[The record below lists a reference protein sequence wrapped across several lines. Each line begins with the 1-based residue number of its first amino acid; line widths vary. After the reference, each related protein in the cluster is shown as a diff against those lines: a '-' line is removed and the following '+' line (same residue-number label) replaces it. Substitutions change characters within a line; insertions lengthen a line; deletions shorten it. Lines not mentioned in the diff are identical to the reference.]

1 MALRFSLKSVARFAG
16 AAFVSVLLTA
26 GIPQAGFAQQS
37 NTTTSDQSPLLQAN
51 PDGGPGLTSAIRDLL
66 IADPTKSLDSVVKL
80 LGSANKDQKSSIAAG
95 MAQAAKVLA
104 GRKDQDS
111 ANKIQQA
118 VLDTKDQ
125 DVVLA
130 FAGAAGDQPI
140 GAGGGG
146 GAGSGGASG
155 GQTTALAGTTG
166 TGAAQAITGS
176 STPTSPFSYT
186 SSVGG
191 TGSTTSTTTGITG
204 TTGTGTT
211 GATGATGPA
220 GASGITNVFLFVSV
234 SP

>member
-1 MALRFSLKSVARFAG
+1 MALRFSLKSVTRFAG
-16 AAFVSVLLTA
+16 AAFVSILLTA
-26 GIPQAGFAQQS
+26 AIPQAGFAQQNNAS
-37 NTTTSDQSPLLQAN
+37 SDQQSPLLGAN
-51 PDGGPGLTSAIRDLL
+51 RDGGPGLIAAIRDLL
-66 IADPTKSLDSVVKL
+66 VADPAKQLDAVVKL
-80 LGSANKDQKSSIAAG
+80 LSGANPAQKNSIAQG

-155 GQTTALAGTTG
+155 GQTTALTGGVG
-166 TGAAQAITGS
+166 TGAAQDIPGS
-176 STPTSPFSYT
+176 STPTQPFSYT

-204 TTGTGTT
+204 TTGGTGTT
-211 GATGATGPA
+211 
-220 GASGITNVFLFVSV
+220 NLFVNLSVSV

>member
-1 MALRFSLKSVARFAG
+1 MALRLISKSMTRFAG

-26 GIPQAGFAQQS
+26 GVPQPGFAQQS
-37 NTTTSDQSPLLQAN
+37 STTSDQSPLLQAN
-51 PDGGPGLTSAIRDLL
+51 PDGGPGLVAAIRDLL
-66 IADPTKSLDSVVKL
+66 IADPTKQLDSVVKL

-146 GAGSGGASG
+146 GGGSGGASG
-155 GQTTALAGTTG
+155 GQTNALGGTTG
-166 TGAAQAITGS
+166 TGSAQDIPGS
-176 STPTSPFSYT
+176 STPTGQFSYT

-191 TGSTTSTTTGITG
+191 TGSTTSTNL
-204 TTGTGTT
+204 
-211 GATGATGPA
+211 AT
-220 GASGITNVFLFVSV
+220 SV

>member
-1 MALRFSLKSVARFAG
+1 MALRFSLKSVTRFAG
-16 AAFVSVLLTA
+16 AAFVSILLTA
-26 GIPQAGFAQQS
+26 AIPQAGFAQQN
-37 NTTTSDQSPLLQAN
+37 NTASTQSPLLQAN
-51 PDGGPGLTSAIRDLL
+51 PDGGPGLVAAIRDLL
-66 IADPTKSLDSVVKL
+66 VADPAKQLDSVIKL
-80 LGSANKDQKSSIAAG
+80 LSGANANQKGSIAAG

-155 GQTTALAGTTG
+155 GQTTALTGGVG
-166 TGAAQAITGS
+166 TGAAQDIPGS
-176 STPTSPFSYT
+176 STPTQPFSYT

-204 TTGTGTT
+204 TTGGTGTT
-211 GATGATGPA
+211 
-220 GASGITNVFLFVSV
+220 NLFVNLSVSV